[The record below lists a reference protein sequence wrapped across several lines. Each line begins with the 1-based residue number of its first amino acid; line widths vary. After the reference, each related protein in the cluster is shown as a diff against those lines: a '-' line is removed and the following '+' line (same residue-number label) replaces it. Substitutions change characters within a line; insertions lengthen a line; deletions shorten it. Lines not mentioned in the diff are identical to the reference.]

1 MNGESI
7 LDAMHYLD
15 DELIEATAKIRTR
28 KRKSY
33 LYVLAAAAACLCLFI
48 VTRNEKSLAPTEA
61 ERPEYSGLSDRYYGD
76 LKPGA
81 AMENDPE
88 TPAEYA
94 SAGGVMV
101 TATVKVT
108 ALHENGF
115 TASVTADSDGGDT
128 CRDLMVIQC
137 RPEVLRQLQIGY
149 ILQISYAPGETNLL
163 LDYSVVTENE

>member
-33 LYVLAAAAACLCLFI
+33 LYVLAAAAACLCLF
-48 VTRNEKSLAPTEA
+48 VATRNEKSFAPTEA
-61 ERPEYSGLSDRYYGD
+61 EKPAYSGLADRHYGD

-81 AMENDPE
+81 AMQSEYE
-88 TPAEYA
+88 APAEIVGA
-94 SAGGVMV
+94 SGTVV

-108 ALHENGF
+108 NIHVDGF
-115 TASVTADSDGGDT
+115 TGSLTDDADGGDMS
-128 CRDLMVIQC
+128 REQMVILC
-137 RPEVLRQLQIGY
+137 EPEVLSQLQIGY
-149 ILQISYAPGETNLL
+149 ILQVHYSTGESNVL
-163 LDYSVVTENE
+163 LDYSIVIENE